1 MAHGIHLHAT
11 GSCSPDFKAATG
23 HINPDQLP
31 HCAIPM
37 VPTTATEFFTTRVSV
52 PGGDLPALLDADGS
66 ALIIHDQPDDHLS
79 QPIGDAGGRIACGV
93 ITIVRDCQEGCR
105 GAQPGSGHPRHR
117 WRAIHPAMQRSTQL
131 PQIV

>member
-1 MAHGIHLHAT
+1 MYVEVFGLPPGPHGIHLHAT
-11 GSCSPDFKAATG
+11 GSCSPNFKAATG
-23 HINPDQLP
+23 HIN
-31 HCAIPM
+31 
-37 VPTTATEFFTTRVSV
+37 
-52 PGGDLPALLDADGS
+52 
-66 ALIIHDQPDDHLS
+66 DHLS